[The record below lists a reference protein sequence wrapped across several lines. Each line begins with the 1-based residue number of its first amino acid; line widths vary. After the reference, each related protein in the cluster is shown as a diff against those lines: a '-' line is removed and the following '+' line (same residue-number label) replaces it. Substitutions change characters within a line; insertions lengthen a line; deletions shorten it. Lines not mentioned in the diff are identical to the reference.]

1 MIESFS
7 KNLFVVKIKYLKE
20 KKRITDSLMVDVKGS
35 TLEQV
40 KKYAVRF
47 ESGRTDATQRRI
59 VRFVISAPIAA
70 TSVHLITLFIFPR
83 DSYFSPCSRNLRI
96 VERERSAGIP

>member
-1 MIESFS
+1 
-7 KNLFVVKIKYLKE
+7 
-20 KKRITDSLMVDVKGS
+20 MVDVKGS

-40 KKYAVRF
+40 KKYSVRF

-70 TSVHLITLFIFPR
+70 TSTW
-83 DSYFSPCSRNLRI
+83 
-96 VERERSAGIP
+96 